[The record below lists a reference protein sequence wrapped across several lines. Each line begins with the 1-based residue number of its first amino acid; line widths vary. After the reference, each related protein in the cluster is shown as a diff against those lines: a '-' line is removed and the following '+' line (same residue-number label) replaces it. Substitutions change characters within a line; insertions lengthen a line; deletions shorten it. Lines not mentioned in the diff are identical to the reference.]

1 MEIISKIAELKKS
14 IEETDRLVE
23 ELISSL
29 ESQQLK
35 TLNKEKKINNLQEE
49 VKSNIKKIDLIIENY
64 DANT

>member
-35 TLNKEKKINNLQEE
+35 TLNKEKKISNLQEE

>member
-14 IEETDRLVE
+14 IEETDQLVE